1 MKALIL
7 ALVLIIPAIIALS
20 YTGGIT
26 VGFKRGQRSQSI
38 ADLRSIGLTV
48 ESARR
53 YREAIALLN
62 GMVNSTELDG
72 VYGGNVL
79 TNHTA
84 AEAVR
89 LVNGY
94 RKEMGI

>member
-7 ALVLIIPAIIALS
+7 TLVLFIPMITAIASTI
-20 YTGGIT
+20 GMT
-26 VGFKRGQRSQSI
+26 VGFKRGQRSRVT
-38 ADLRSIGLTV
+38 ADLRSIGLTN
-48 ESARR
+48 ESAKR
-53 YREAIALLN
+53 YREAMALLN
-62 GMVNSTELDG
+62 SVVNATDLDG

-94 RKEMGI
+94 RKEMGL

>member
-1 MKALIL
+1 MKALIFT
-7 ALVLIIPAIIALS
+7 LILFVPVVIAIVATI
-20 YTGGIT
+20 GMT

-62 GMVNSTELDG
+62 SMVNSTELDG